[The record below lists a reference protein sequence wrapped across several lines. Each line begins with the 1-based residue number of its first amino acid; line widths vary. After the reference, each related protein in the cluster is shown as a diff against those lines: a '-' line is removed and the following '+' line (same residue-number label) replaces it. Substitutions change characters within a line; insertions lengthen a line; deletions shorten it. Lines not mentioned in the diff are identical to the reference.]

1 MAGSSASV
9 SPRDSPSTPKVRSP
23 AATPVSG
30 QQTPLPSNDPGD
42 DRPDDHNAAKLA
54 EKAAQARVTHIWRL
68 CFTIFALLHAGNVV
82 LQPPLLQLK
91 ELSSCM
97 SYYGPG
103 WSLGRDCRVDSVQ
116 DELTTLMKW
125 QQLLDTAPGILF
137 GAFYGMAADRFG
149 RRPVLLLSLIGITLA
164 AIWSQ
169 VVLFWPTVFSTRLT
183 WISVVFLLFGGGTLV
198 ARAIIFVV
206 VADIT
211 PEEKRAS
218 KFFRLYGVA
227 LLIDMVLSPA
237 SGALASIQPWW
248 PARFGLIAFVMSV
261 LTTLLVLPETL
272 VKPTLPPSTQG
283 QRTQLEEEPEEE
295 DDPVIYA
302 DAQKNTY
309 WWHVRKVMSSLRTLR
324 FLIASRQ
331 VLLLVPLLSVG
342 QLYDQSADF
351 FINYVSRRYGWRL
364 SQASFWLTYRN
375 VVNLVLLSTILP
387 GVSTVLLRH
396 GFNAGRKDIW
406 ISRASILCLA
416 VGAFVIGLAPV
427 LPIMVTGLTI
437 FALGH
442 GFVPAVLS
450 LATPYIEPG
459 HIGLLYTAMTIGE
472 AIGKLANEPLLAGS
486 FELGMRVGGLLLGL
500 PFVATGI
507 MLTITAVS
515 HDHPKCSTYRAGRGN
530 DVVVGRHRAIRPFST
545 TNNPNSNQA
554 TTPSTT
560 TTASS
565 NSITPTVSSFSQA
578 HLYPGKDSSKK
589 ETVLV
594 LGSGWG
600 GYIFSR
606 KISPKQH
613 DCTVISPRSYFVFTP
628 LLTDTAAGNLDFSS
642 IVEPMRDIKSRVD
655 FIQAAARSVNFKKK
669 TVLCEASIV
678 KSGVT
683 ESPRVEETE
692 RTHEEGP
699 ETGAM
704 RGKEHLRS
712 WEQGQ
717 LFEIPYDK
725 LVIAVGCVSQT
736 FATPGVREN
745 AMFFKD
751 IGDSR
756 RVKRRVRECFE
767 LAALPTTTEEMQ
779 RHLLHFAIVG
789 AGPTGTELAATLRD
803 FVNSN
808 MLQLYPA
815 LKDKAKI
822 TLYDVAP
829 TVLSMFDKSLSQ
841 YAIETMSKEGIDIRT
856 SHHIQGLR
864 WGLPNTEGPHEMDPK
879 GCLTLNTKEQ
889 GDVGVGI
896 CVWATGNT
904 MNKFVKYSLNEI
916 DEFPEGSA
924 KLINGGQSKVK
935 GREGP
940 DSKGWHIKKA
950 SKVGALLVDGH
961 FRVQLEHEN
970 GRVAVLQDVFA
981 IGDNAMPETGAPP
994 ATAQATSQEAKW
1006 LADRFN
1012 RGDID
1017 QVPSFSFRNMG
1028 TLAYIGSSNALMQIP
1043 HEKKKE
1049 HGGNGD
1055 RRRNPYLPEGLTG
1068 RTAWLVWKVAYLSM
1082 SISWRNRCR
1091 ILFRWIVN
1099 RMFGSDISRF

>member
-1 MAGSSASV
+1 MRAAIHHHSALRHSRRWCASLSPSV
-9 SPRDSPSTPKVRSP
+9 SCGNTSTTTQSPRK
-23 AATPVSG
+23 
-30 QQTPLPSNDPGD
+30 
-42 DRPDDHNAAKLA
+42 
-54 EKAAQARVTHIWRL
+54 
-68 CFTIFALLHAGNVV
+68 
-82 LQPPLLQLK
+82 
-91 ELSSCM
+91 
-97 SYYGPG
+97 Y
-103 WSLGRDCRVDSVQ
+103 
-116 DELTTLMKW
+116 
-125 QQLLDTAPGILF
+125 
-137 GAFYGMAADRFG
+137 
-149 RRPVLLLSLIGITLA
+149 
-164 AIWSQ
+164 
-169 VVLFWPTVFSTRLT
+169 
-183 WISVVFLLFGGGTLV
+183 
-198 ARAIIFVV
+198 
-206 VADIT
+206 
-211 PEEKRAS
+211 
-218 KFFRLYGVA
+218 
-227 LLIDMVLSPA
+227 
-237 SGALASIQPWW
+237 
-248 PARFGLIAFVMSV
+248 
-261 LTTLLVLPETL
+261 
-272 VKPTLPPSTQG
+272 
-283 QRTQLEEEPEEE
+283 
-295 DDPVIYA
+295 
-302 DAQKNTY
+302 
-309 WWHVRKVMSSLRTLR
+309 
-324 FLIASRQ
+324 
-331 VLLLVPLLSVG
+331 
-342 QLYDQSADF
+342 
-351 FINYVSRRYGWRL
+351 
-364 SQASFWLTYRN
+364 
-375 VVNLVLLSTILP
+375 
-387 GVSTVLLRH
+387 
-396 GFNAGRKDIW
+396 
-406 ISRASILCLA
+406 
-416 VGAFVIGLAPV
+416 
-427 LPIMVTGLTI
+427 
-437 FALGH
+437 
-442 GFVPAVLS
+442 
-450 LATPYIEPG
+450 
-459 HIGLLYTAMTIGE
+459 
-472 AIGKLANEPLLAGS
+472 
-486 FELGMRVGGLLLGL
+486 
-500 PFVATGI
+500 
-507 MLTITAVS
+507 
-515 HDHPKCSTYRAGRGN
+515 STYKNHR
-530 DVVVGRHRAIRPFST
+530 DDVVGRSRAIRPFST
-545 TNNPNSNQA
+545 TNSPNFNR
-554 TTPSTT
+554 TTI

-565 NSITPTVSSFSQA
+565 SDITPTISSFSQA
-578 HLYPGKDSSKK
+578 HLAPGKDSAKK

-606 KISPKQH
+606 KISPKHH

-655 FIQAAARSVNFKKK
+655 FIQAAARSIDFKKK
-669 TVLCEASIV
+669 TILCEASVV

-767 LAALPTTTEEMQ
+767 LAALPTTTEDMQ
-779 RHLLHFAIVG
+779 RNLLHFAIVG

-803 FVNSN
+803 FVNRN
-808 MLQLYPA
+808 MLHLYPA
-815 LKDKAKI
+815 LKDKTRI

-841 YAIETMSKEGIDIRT
+841 YAIETMSKEGIEIRT
-856 SHHIQGLR
+856 SHHIQELR
-864 WGLPNTEGPHEMDPK
+864 WGMPNTEGPHEMDPK

-889 GDVGVGI
+889 GDVGVGV

-904 MNKFVKYSLNEI
+904 MNKFVKYALNEI
-916 DEFPEGSA
+916 EEFPEASA
-924 KLINGGQSKVK
+924 KVVNGGQ
-935 GREGP
+935 G

-950 SKVGALLVDGH
+950 PKVGALLVDGH

-970 GRVAVLQDVFA
+970 GQVAVLQDVFA

-994 ATAQATSQEAKW
+994 ATAQATSQEAQW
-1006 LADRFN
+1006 LAERFN

-1017 QVPSFSFRNMG
+1017 KVPGFSFRNMG

-1043 HEKKKE
+1043 HGRTKE
-1049 HGGNGD
+1049 NGGNGD